1 MAGAR
6 DLLRFSETIRI
17 LYVEDDQKL
26 REDTLR
32 LLSTFFKQIIV
43 TENGRKA
50 LEYYQPE
57 AFDLVISDFIMPE
70 LNGMELAKQ
79 VKQQDPEQIFIVLSA
94 HDEQQYVDEL
104 KAAGVNDFIF
114 KPLNIQQF
122 IEVIYKSCLL
132 IEERRV

>member
-43 TENGRKA
+43 AENGRKA
-50 LEYYQPE
+50 LENYQPE

-79 VKQQDPEQIFIVLSA
+79 VKQQDPEQIFIILSA

-132 IEERRV
+132 VEERRV